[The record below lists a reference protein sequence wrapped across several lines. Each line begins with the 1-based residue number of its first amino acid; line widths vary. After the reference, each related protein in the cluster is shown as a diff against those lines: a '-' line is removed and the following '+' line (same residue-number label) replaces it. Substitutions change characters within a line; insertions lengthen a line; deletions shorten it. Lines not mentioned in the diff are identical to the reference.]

1 MVVLLVVVVVLVM
14 VVVVVLVMVVIVVLV
29 VVLVVDENKPGMLC
43 EDNVSMMTDPFFFL
57 FWTDGTNTSTLKIEH
72 GHQAS

>member
-1 MVVLLVVVVVLVM
+1 
-14 VVVVVLVMVVIVVLV
+14 MVVIVVLV